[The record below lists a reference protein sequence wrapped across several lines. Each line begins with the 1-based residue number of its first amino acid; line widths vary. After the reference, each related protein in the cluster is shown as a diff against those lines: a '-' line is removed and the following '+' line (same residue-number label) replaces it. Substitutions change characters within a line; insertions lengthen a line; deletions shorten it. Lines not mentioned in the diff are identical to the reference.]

1 MEKKIEQGRFYRI
14 QYVDTRTPGIIE
26 LAKPVKVG
34 KIYCL
39 QNPYRRF
46 LVLSEAKFKYT
57 YEDIDNVRVMMEDYE
72 PGTIQYNLWKRMVKA
87 FNAPTPAVRFTDEEK
102 EVLGYTYYE
111 NQFISESDRKTLRK
125 ILGIKNKD
133 EKRNQ

>member
-1 MEKKIEQGRFYRI
+1 
-14 QYVDTRTPGIIE
+14 VDTRTPGIIE